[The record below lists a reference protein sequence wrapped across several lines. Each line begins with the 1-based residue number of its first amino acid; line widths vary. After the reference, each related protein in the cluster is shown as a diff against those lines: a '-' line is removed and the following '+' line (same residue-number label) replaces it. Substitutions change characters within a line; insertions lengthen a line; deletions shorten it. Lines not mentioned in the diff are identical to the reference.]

1 MRRQLEMSLNPR
13 EYDLGELRGAELD
26 YEYPEGDPFARG
38 ADDVLRSGHYRELL
52 LLESGA
58 RDLEK
63 PYLTSMPR
71 TIEAERIAFEWLEF
85 MVEKGG
91 YKRTCD
97 AVRHYRSLG
106 WLTEAVEAGLR
117 DYLGGVPETE
127 GETRPFDQSDHLL
140 SLIYIGQ
147 LATA

>member
-1 MRRQLEMSLNPR
+1 MSLNPR
-13 EYDLGELRGAELD
+13 EYDLGELRSAERIE
-26 YEYPEGDPFARG
+26 YELPEDDSFGRR
-38 ADDVLRSGHYRELL
+38 ADEALRAGHYRELL
-52 LLESGA
+52 LLESGT
-58 RDLEK
+58 RDLQK
-63 PYLTSMPR
+63 PYLEGMPR

-85 MVEKGG
+85 LVEKGG

-106 WLTEAVEAGLR
+106 WLTESVETGLR
-117 DYLGGVPETE
+117 DYLSGIPETS
-127 GETRPFDQSDHLL
+127 GETRPFEQSDHLL